1 MTKRYL
7 VLSLATLIMAACGG
21 GEVNKTEKLQK
32 LKQDKAKLDLEISTL
47 EKELKAGDSSVKT
60 KTVTIAAIQ
69 DTLFEHFIDIQGNV
83 DARENVNVGA
93 QSPGIIKAI
102 YVKEGQ
108 HVSKGQ
114 TLAQVDDQLVRSN
127 IAELQ
132 TRLDLARTLYLKQ
145 ENLWKQKI
153 GSEVQYLNA
162 KSGVESLERNLE
174 TLKEQQALARII
186 SPINGTV
193 DAVIA
198 KIGDAAAPGQPA
210 FRVVNS
216 SNLRVVANIAE
227 SFAGRVKTGD
237 EVIVTLP
244 DIQKEIRTRIGFAS
258 KVIDPL
264 SRTINVEIPL
274 KPSNDLHPNMIAQ
287 LRIVDY
293 RAKDAIVIPV
303 GVIQYSLGKPYVLT
317 VKGEG
322 NKLQAVRTNIELGRT
337 YNDKAEVKS
346 GLKSGDRV
354 ITTGFQG
361 LNDNDYIKL

>member
-1 MTKRYL
+1 MTKKYL
-7 VLSLATLIMAACGG
+7 VLSLVTLILAACGG
-21 GEVNKTEKLQK
+21 GENKAEKLQK
-32 LKQDKAKLDLEISTL
+32 LKQDKAKLDLEISKL
-47 EKELKAGDSSVKT
+47 EKELKAGDSTVKT
-60 KTVTIAAIQ
+60 KTVTIASVE
-69 DTLFEHFIDIQGNV
+69 DTVFEHFIDIQGNV

-108 HVSKGQ
+108 RVSKGQ
-114 TLAQVDDQLVRSN
+114 ALAQVDDQIIRSS

-132 TRLDLARTLYLKQ
+132 TQLDLAQTLFRKQ

-162 KSGVESLERNLE
+162 KSSVESLERSMA
-174 TLKEQQALARII
+174 TLKEQQALTRIV

-198 KIGDAAAPGQPA
+198 KIGDNAAPGQPA

-216 SNLRVVANIAE
+216 SNLRVVASIAE
-227 SFAGRVKTGD
+227 SFAGRVTTGD

-274 KPSNDLHPNMIAQ
+274 KPAADLHPNMVAQ

-322 NKLQAVRTNIELGRT
+322 NKLQASRVNIELGRT
-337 YNDKAEVKS
+337 YNDKAEIKS
-346 GLKSGDRV
+346 GLKAGDRI